1 MLISRKVISV
11 FTLISVT
18 FLFSCALLAD
28 PPENKGKH
36 KKTKSKEST
45 SGYEFSVDADLS
57 VIVSAGISI
66 GDARKLATRYEL
78 TGSKPIPPGIQKNL
92 ARGKPMPPGIQ
103 KTRMPQSFINHLPY
117 HEGYEWRQAGTDLV
131 LVVSGSLVIS
141 DILKGVFD

>member
-1 MLISRKVISV
+1 MLTSRKLYSV
-11 FTLISVT
+11 FTLIFVT
-18 FLFSCALLAD
+18 FLFIGTPRAD

-36 KKTKSKEST
+36 EKTKSKQSA
-45 SGYEFSVDADLS
+45 GGNGFSVDVDLS
-57 VIVSAGISI
+57 VLMTAGISI
-66 GDARKLATRYEL
+66 GDARKLANRYEL

-103 KTRMPQSFINHLPY
+103 KTRMPQSFINQLPY
-117 HEGYEWRQAGTDLV
+117 HEGYEWQQAGTDLV